1 MKLVQ
6 YFCCESFAEASPAQR
21 LSELKKRK
29 LCTQSLFPGTN
40 SSTGKHAD
48 GSCQSTYV
56 CNHESHN
63 SHNSKLHVLLCKE
76 RKNDDANKAYWSSTW
91 SRCITR
97 ENNID
102 IPIFFFVIWERQISY
117 YLLLSENTGKQS
129 TISCLLWNGI
139 ILKCSLVQML
149 LKCMIVKSPLEI
161 EFSNDVPNTDYTSFL
176 KSGRKLK
183 DLPKLVDIKGGCV
196 DIMIG
201 VKYLRYFP
209 K

>member
-1 MKLVQ
+1 
-6 YFCCESFAEASPAQR
+6 
-21 LSELKKRK
+21 
-29 LCTQSLFPGTN
+29 
-40 SSTGKHAD
+40 
-48 GSCQSTYV
+48 
-56 CNHESHN
+56 
-63 SHNSKLHVLLCKE
+63 
-76 RKNDDANKAYWSSTW
+76 
-91 SRCITR
+91 
-97 ENNID
+97 
-102 IPIFFFVIWERQISY
+102 
-117 YLLLSENTGKQS
+117 
-129 TISCLLWNGI
+129 
-139 ILKCSLVQML
+139 ML